1 MENKTSPLS
10 LGSEQKN
17 KIKFEGPEVKIMG
30 KYLMKLDLKNKKDY
44 QRSKDTL
51 NCRGI
56 LKK

>member
-1 MENKTSPLS
+1 MENMTFPLS
-10 LGSEQKN
+10 LGSEQKS

-56 LKK
+56 